1 MVLTSSPQ
9 GVGTNSSQGV
19 RHLNPALDSP
29 VQESFQV
36 NKTVASLTLK
46 VNRAC
51 KWETQKAVGNSD
63 FTLKGHTQ
71 NRLHSETQ
79 LRGSNLQESTYGP
92 STDLGENS
100 QRGRRSEQFSMGTG
114 NVSSYL
120 GGLF

>member
-51 KWETQKAVGNSD
+51 KWETQKAVGKRD
-63 FTLKGHTQ
+63 FTLKGHKQ
-71 NRLHSETQ
+71 NLLHSETQ

-92 STDLGENS
+92 STDLGEKS

>member
-51 KWETQKAVGNSD
+51 KWETQKAVGNRD
-63 FTLKGHTQ
+63 FALKGHKQ
-71 NRLHSETQ
+71 NLLHSETQ